1 MVQGGRQNLPT
12 TKAVAD
18 SEDHIQATH
27 SADYPTVIL
36 MACLLPP
43 LTGEGTA
50 TTMDAGWLYGAGVQ
64 QEARQNPGVVWK
76 PPDLTYDLLVALI
89 STAETA

>member
-1 MVQGGRQNLPT
+1 MIQGGRQNLPT
-12 TKAVAD
+12 MKAVAD
-18 SEDHIQATH
+18 PEDHIQGTH

-50 TTMDAGWLYGAGVQ
+50 ATMDAGWLYGAGVHRKQ
-64 QEARQNPGVVWK
+64 GRTQGWRGNLQ
-76 PPDLTYDLLVALI
+76 TLLMIHLLP
-89 STAETA
+89 